1 MAEEFAGDE
10 APGAPGADANWC
22 GGAKQAVGTS
32 LSNARVWFTVGQGI
46 VNEVY
51 YPRVDLPQ
59 VRDLGFI
66 VADGADFWIELKRL
80 ADCRV
85 ELAEPGV
92 PGVTV
97 VHRHERFTVSQRI
110 VAEPERDALLI
121 ELTLTGDPQLGLYVL
136 LAPHLGGTG
145 RGNRAA
151 VGSHHGRRVLW
162 AEQGPFGLALAAV
175 DARQA
180 DAMGPASAGYSGS
193 SDGWQ
198 DFARHGR
205 MTWHYR
211 RAGPGNVALMA
222 ALPRHCA
229 LALGFAGSW
238 QAAATLAIAALSQPF
253 AAVWSTQI
261 AQWRAW
267 HAGCRLPA
275 GVDRLPAEVQAQL
288 RTSAMVLKTH
298 GDRTFAGAMVASLS
312 VPWGEVAQERPG
324 YHLVWPRDLVEN
336 AGALLALGAESEAR
350 NILRYLIA
358 TQRADGSWFQ
368 NQWLGGAPYW
378 QGVQLDEVAFPVLL
392 AGTLADREALDGIE
406 VGDMVRR
413 ALGFIVRHG
422 PASPQDRWEENSGVN
437 AFTMTVCLA
446 ALVSGAGFLPA
457 AAEGFVLELA
467 DYWNARL
474 DDWTSVA
481 GSALDRRH
489 GVRGHYLRIA
499 PVEAL
504 KDVAALARV
513 QPIKNRAQDPGLPA
527 QEQIGGDFL
536 QLARYGLRDPDLPLM
551 RDSVTLLDRLLRV
564 ELPQG
569 PCWYR
574 YTGDGY
580 GEHADG
586 RPYDGTGLG
595 HPWPLLTGER
605 GHYELARGA
614 DALPYL
620 RALAAMADGAGMLPE
635 QVWEGEPLP
644 EYGLRRGG
652 PTGSAM
658 PLAWAHAEFV
668 KLACSILRGYPID
681 RPEPLWARYRK
692 APAAAHQWFWSPQ
705 APVHSLPAGRL
716 LALVLPAPARVHWA
730 FDTGGSG
737 ELETVDAGLGV
748 HVARLP
754 AVPQSCRCISFGI
767 VGTGD
772 GSRHRVV
779 VAR

>member
-1 MAEEFAGDE
+1 M
-10 APGAPGADANWC
+10 
-22 GGAKQAVGTS
+22 
-32 LSNARVWFTVGQGI
+32 
-46 VNEVY
+46 
-51 YPRVDLPQ
+51 
-59 VRDLGFI
+59 
-66 VADGADFWIELKRL
+66 
-80 ADCRV
+80 
-85 ELAEPGV
+85 
-92 PGVTV
+92 TV

-446 ALVSGAGFLPA
+446 ALVSGRVSCRRRRRLRPGTGRLLERPPRRLDQRRWLGARSPARRAWPLPA
-457 AAEGFVLELA
+457 H
-467 DYWNARL
+467 R
-474 DDWTSVA
+474 A
-481 GSALDRRH
+481 G
-489 GVRGHYLRIA
+489 RGA
-499 PVEAL
+499 Q
-504 KDVAALARV
+504 DVAALARV
-513 QPIKNRAQDPGLPA
+513 QPIKNREQD
-527 QEQIGGDFL
+527 
-536 QLARYGLRDPDLPLM
+536 
-551 RDSVTLLDRLLRV
+551 
-564 ELPQG
+564 
-569 PCWYR
+569 
-574 YTGDGY
+574 
-580 GEHADG
+580 
-586 RPYDGTGLG
+586 
-595 HPWPLLTGER
+595 
-605 GHYELARGA
+605 
-614 DALPYL
+614 
-620 RALAAMADGAGMLPE
+620 
-635 QVWEGEPLP
+635 
-644 EYGLRRGG
+644 
-652 PTGSAM
+652 
-658 PLAWAHAEFV
+658 
-668 KLACSILRGYPID
+668 
-681 RPEPLWARYRK
+681 LW
-692 APAAAHQWFWSPQ
+692 
-705 APVHSLPAGRL
+705 PAGHRS
-716 LALVLPAPARVHWA
+716 R
-730 FDTGGSG
+730 S
-737 ELETVDAGLGV
+737 
-748 HVARLP
+748 
-754 AVPQSCRCISFGI
+754 AVTSCNWCATACAIPTCR
-767 VGTGD
+767 
-772 GSRHRVV
+772 
-779 VAR
+779 